1 VKRDA
6 GARSFLAIRADWKAP
21 LRTLEALRL
30 AEEKGVASMASPLST
45 STHGY
50 PPGNATW
57 IALQAMRKTAPKLKH
72 VRTVR
77 FVLYGT
83 GALDVHTRIAD
94 EAFDET

>member
-1 VKRDA
+1 
-6 GARSFLAIRADWKAP
+6 
-21 LRTLEALRL
+21 
-30 AEEKGVASMASPLST
+30 
-45 STHGY
+45 
-50 PPGNATW
+50 
-57 IALQAMRKTAPKLKH
+57 MRKTAPKLKH